1 LVLTRIEE
9 RAGSSRAKESS
20 PQSRPWQ
27 AAEKIGSGARIV
39 ETRAQQAHHD
49 AHIGLELTMQSAQER
64 PDPSTHRKAAIVHGA
79 ALDHAGSVRIVPI
92 QNFDLD
98 RTIFKTLEG
107 GLSRF
112 VTASRVGKEAEWKAQ
127 PAQQINARYTEQLT
141 QNPLPALDDALLS
154 FLVEECDFDVEHAD
168 GSFLD
173 HLYFCFEYCAHHYP
187 DGQPLVMLLHSVLG
201 TGTNTFA
208 MSADKMPALKALV
221 PDTVWTQIC
230 AFPSLLRLLYDDKL
244 GQELRERTGQW
255 DKLQSIS
262 MHRVID
268 NAPLTLTAEE
278 FFEGLNYQLMHLI
291 DFLPVSNWAAHQN
304 VPSFIV
310 FRELFA
316 LMEQNGKRAFKLN
329 YTPASGPS
337 KLVDEEAGL
346 GAWLATKIPV
356 GVSRKMTAKSL
367 RRFSERAGHD
377 ISYSIQW
384 G

>member
-1 LVLTRIEE
+1 
-9 RAGSSRAKESS
+9 
-20 PQSRPWQ
+20 
-27 AAEKIGSGARIV
+27 
-39 ETRAQQAHHD
+39 
-49 AHIGLELTMQSAQER
+49 MQSAQER

-79 ALDHAGSVRIVPI
+79 ALDHTGAVRIVPI
-92 QNFDLD
+92 EDFDLD

-107 GLSRF
+107 GLARF
-112 VTASRVGKEAEWKAQ
+112 VTASRVGKEAVWKDA
-127 PAQQINARYTEQLT
+127 PAREIDARYTEQLAA
-141 QNPLPALDDALLS
+141 NPLPALDETLMR

-173 HLYFCFEYCAHHYP
+173 HLYFCFEYCAQHYP

-208 MSADKMPALKALV
+208 MTADKMPALQALV
-221 PDTVWTQIC
+221 PASVWTQIC

-244 GQELRERTGQW
+244 GAELRAHTGRW
-255 DKLQSIS
+255 DTLESIS

-268 NAPLTLTAEE
+268 NAPLTLTADE
-278 FFEGLNYQLMHLI
+278 FFEALNYQLMHLI

-304 VPSFIV
+304 IPSFIV
-310 FRELFA
+310 FRELYA
-316 LMEQNGKRAFKLN
+316 LMEENGKRAFHLD
-329 YTPASGPS
+329 YTPADGPS
-337 KLVDEEAGL
+337 KLADESTGL

-377 ISYSIQW
+377 ISYTITW
-384 G
+384 R